1 MDKQTDMANNC
12 WENAIALSDQFR
24 EDYPRRAQDMD
35 SFARNFIRLSD
46 YINNVLTP
54 AIETLTTKEHT
65 ELKNNKDIG
74 LRRINMCVRSKY
86 LDTVDERDKELYE
99 GVINAL
105 TPRILSMR
113 IDDQAPARGR
123 EDARALPASRVN
135 EPR

>member
-35 SFARNFIRLSD
+35 GFARNFIRLSD
-46 YINNVLTP
+46 YINNTLTP
-54 AIETLTTKEHT
+54 IVKELVKENSTL
-65 ELKNNKDIG
+65 KDENTS

-99 GVINAL
+99 GVVDAL

-113 IDDQAPARGR
+113 IHEQAPARGR